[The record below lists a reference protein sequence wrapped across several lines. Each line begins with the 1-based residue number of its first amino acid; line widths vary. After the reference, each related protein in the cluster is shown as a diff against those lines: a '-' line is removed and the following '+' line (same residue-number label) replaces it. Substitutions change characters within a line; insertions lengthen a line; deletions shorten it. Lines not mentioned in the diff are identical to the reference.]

1 MQVFKRYELKF
12 ILSKVQFNKLEKL
25 IAHYMTLDSF
35 GRHKIRNV
43 YYDTD
48 DYKVIRHSLEKPI
61 YKEKLRLR
69 LYGEAS
75 KSSEIFIEL
84 KKKFKGVVYKRRIK
98 ANYLEVDKF
107 LNGLEHSIEQSQ
119 VLKEIEYFKNSFDD
133 LKPKA
138 YIYYEREA
146 YFCSNDENFRMTF
159 DFNIKCRNKDVSL
172 YDSKLDRQIL
182 EDNKVLLEVKTVNGL
197 PFWLTS
203 FLSNERVYKT
213 SFSKYGT
220 AYNEFF
226 LPEIM
231 RRNNVREI
239 DDENNL
245 ERAI

>member
-75 KSSEIFIEL
+75 NSSEIFIEL

-98 ANYLEVDKF
+98 ANCLEVDKF